1 MLKSLFN
8 STSSSVELW
17 AILVCTLVSIIL
29 GVIVAYTH
37 KKTSKYSK
45 NFLMTLAILPVLVQT
60 VMIMVNG
67 NLGTSV
73 AIVGAFSLV
82 RFRSAAG
89 TAKEICIIF
98 VSMATGLAFGIGYVA
113 YASIFAFLCG
123 ALLMLAGY
131 LNVWEPRV
139 SDKDRVL
146 KVTIPESLDYQ
157 EVFKDLFAEYTT
169 EVEMLRVKTINM
181 GSMFRLTYRV
191 KFKDASKE
199 KEFIDKVRC
208 RNGNLEVAL
217 EREEFTAQE
226 L

>member
-45 NFLMTLAILPVLVQT
+45 NFLITLAILPVLVQT

-82 RFRSAAG
+82 RFRSIPG
-89 TAKEICIIF
+89 TSKEILSVFFAMAIGL
-98 VSMATGLAFGIGYVA
+98 ATGMGHVFFACIMTILVSLAIILFNKIK
-113 YASIFAFLCG
+113 FFDLNPNTK
-123 ALLMLAGY
+123 MLKI
-131 LNVWEPRV
+131 V
-139 SDKDRVL
+139 
-146 KVTIPESLDYQ
+146 IPENLDYTNM
-157 EVFKDLFAEYTT
+157 FDDIFDKF
-169 EVEMLRVKTINM
+169 VKEKKLEKVKMTNM
-181 GSMFRLTYRV
+181 GSLFELSYRIT
-191 KFKDASKE
+191 FKNDINE
-199 KEFIDKVRC
+199 KEFIDELRV
-208 RNGNLEVAL
+208 RNGNLKIIL
-217 EREEFTAQE
+217 SHE
-226 L
+226 LDGTEM